1 MKVFTRVMLIGALT
15 LLSAGT
21 AVRAQAIEQK
31 RFTVPFA
38 FQAGSHMLPAGTYR
52 FIPMTGHAEMY
63 LLSDVNSTTQV
74 IVTGDGGDAVAP
86 RTLDSDKVVFE
97 RDDSLKRY
105 VMTQV
110 WDAANGAAVQMT
122 GTYPLT
128 RAAKERERA
137 QPDGQVTVNLK

>member
-1 MKVFTRVMLIGALT
+1 MKVITRVMLLCAIT
-15 LLSAGT
+15 LLAFG
-21 AVRAQAIEQK
+21 APAQAQSVAPK

-97 RDDSLKRY
+97 RDDSLNRY